1 MSIKVNIK
9 TTCFFIGISLF
20 CLMVSLAYFTIAV
33 NAVQVNSSVPY
44 AFYFLSFIAVIATCF
59 YLICVLRYVHESNS
73 IITAFIVALI
83 YSIIRFVLPFL
94 LGKQSN
100 PMIELYFNY
109 LFVVIIRIYV
119 LINIFR
125 IRNQVLAPPFK
136 LFGIISLSVIVLKIL
151 SPFLHLPEKL
161 LREAFNLLELLPL
174 VAVIFILFK
183 VITLLNSEKK
193 PLGLFSIDKSL

>member
-9 TTCFFIGISLF
+9 TTRFFIGISLF
-20 CLMVSLAYFTIAV
+20 CLMVGLAYFMLQV
-33 NAVQVNSSVPY
+33 NTVQVNSSILY
-44 AFYFLSFIAVIATCF
+44 AFYFFSFIAVITTYF
-59 YLICVLRYVHESNS
+59 YLICVLRDVHESSS

-83 YSIIRFVLPFL
+83 YSIIKFVLPFL

-100 PMIELYFNY
+100 SMIELYFNY
-109 LFVVIIRIYV
+109 LFVVIIRTYV

-136 LFGIISLSVIVLKIL
+136 LFGIIGLSVIVLKIL
-151 SPFLHLPEKL
+151 SPFLHLPGKF

-183 VITLLNSEKK
+183 VITFLNSEKK
-193 PLGLFSIDKSL
+193 PLGLFTIDKSL